1 MKHPCDLV
9 RCGCVKNFLLN
20 HPGWCKPEN
29 SHVTKKLPKKGCY
42 RTLQEIAVWGGL
54 ADADKLVIWQRIEA
68 RQLIELV
75 DAGHVAYVAQNEG
88 VEVLARP
95 RPAAATPR
103 PTPTSPST
111 AGPNRRWRTRS
122 RFAPAS

>member
-42 RTLQEIAVWGGL
+42 RTLVL
-54 ADADKLVIWQRIEA
+54 HHR
-68 RQLIELV
+68 
-75 DAGHVAYVAQNEG
+75 YQNHSNQCLYHHG
-88 VEVLARP
+88 SL
-95 RPAAATPR
+95 
-103 PTPTSPST
+103 SPLY
-111 AGPNRRWRTRS
+111 A
-122 RFAPAS
+122 